1 MKKILLSLIIMIS
14 LGIAC
19 QDVPKGDEM
28 SQSDRLAVITELEDQ
43 VFGASGD
50 FNATN
55 MLSLVNNYGKYAE
68 ENPDDE
74 MTPSYLFKAGD
85 ICMGLEKGELAIGYF
100 QKLIEN
106 YPDFE
111 KVAYCYF
118 LKAFIYENNL
128 NDLENAKTSYEIF
141 IERFPDHEM
150 TESAKFSLKNLGKSP
165 EDLIREFEEQNQTTP
180 EEN

>member
-1 MKKILLSLIIMIS
+1 MKKILASLTVVIS

-19 QDVPKGDEM
+19 QDTPKEDEM
-28 SQSDRLAVITELEDQ
+28 SQKDRLKVITELEEQ

-50 FNATN
+50 FNTTG
-55 MLSLVNNYGKYAE
+55 MLSLVNNYGKYAS

-74 MTPSYLFKAGD
+74 MTPGYLFKAGD
-85 ICMGLEKGELAIGYF
+85 ISMGLEKGEMAIGF
-100 QKLIEN
+100 FNNIIEN

-111 KVAYCYF
+111 RVGYCYF
-118 LKAFIYENNL
+118 LRAFIYENNL
-128 NDLENAKTSYEIF
+128 NDLENAKAAYLQF
-141 IERFPDHEM
+141 IEKYPDHEM

-165 EDLIREFEEQNQTTP
+165 EQLIREFEKQDQTTQ